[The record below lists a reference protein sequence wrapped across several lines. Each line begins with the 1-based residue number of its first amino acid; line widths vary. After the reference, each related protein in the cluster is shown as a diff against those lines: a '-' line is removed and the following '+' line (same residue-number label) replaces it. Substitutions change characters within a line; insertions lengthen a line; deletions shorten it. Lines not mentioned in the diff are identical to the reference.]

1 VTIPVRYGEH
11 AVAEPGTP
19 CLLCADPSPLPR
31 TDHCHAHGWVRGV
44 LCPRCNTL
52 MAFIDRRASL
62 RKSSV
67 VEPPMLAALV
77 AHAARCPDCKPF
89 GVEDLGATR
98 GLATK
103 TPLERVTITL
113 GVPAS
118 LKTWLAAY
126 AKARGLSLNAA
137 GIVLLDQALSET
149 TEPPPHS

>member
-1 VTIPVRYGEH
+1 MMAPVRYGEH
-11 AVAEPGTP
+11 VIAEPGTP
-19 CLLCADPSPLPR
+19 CLLCDDPSPLPR

-52 MAFIDRRASL
+52 MAFIDRRMTL
-62 RKSSV
+62 RKSAV
-67 VEPPMLAALV
+67 APPLTLAALV
-77 AHAARCPDCKPF
+77 AHAARCPDCEPF
-89 GVEDLGATR
+89 SAEELGPTR

-126 AKARGLSLNAA
+126 ARARGLSLNAA
-137 GIVLLDQALSET
+137 ATILLYEALRET
-149 TEPPPHS
+149 SA